1 MLNFSGEQIIPLRR
15 STDDGFD
22 KRIAHHLRTKKLSL
36 YYSVHGLDWLTVRGL
51 EEVGMVQCHTINLS
65 DPVANHIHGVGIFNK
80 NGGGYFEAVMDYLL
94 NHAEE
99 SLLNLI
105 SW

>member
-1 MLNFSGEQIIPLRR
+1 MRMSWGANIPNFFYDESGLPYAMKYNGTVYYYITNLQG
-15 STDDGFD
+15 DVM
-22 KRIAHHLRTKKLSL
+22 RI
-36 YYSVHGLDWLTVRGL
+36 VD
-51 EEVGMVQCHTINLS
+51 TINFS